1 MSLARAWLAIAALL
15 WLSACSNRP
24 AGEETLRLWVIGRE
38 GEVVAEL
45 LPEFEARHPGVHV
58 RLQQLPWSAA
68 HEKLLT
74 AYAGDAL
81 PDIMQLGNTWVPEFA
96 LLGALEPLDERVAG
110 SASISAGD
118 YFDGIWATNTYA
130 GRLYGIP
137 WYVDTR
143 LLFYRRDI
151 LTAAGHPAPPRD
163 WREWQQAMAAVKR
176 LRPQDYAILLPLD
189 EYAPLVALALQQ
201 PEPMLAANDS
211 RGNFRG
217 AGFRRALDFYAEAFR
232 QGWAPRMSETQISNV
247 WNEFGRGYFAFYISG
262 PWQIGEFRRRLP
274 AERQGDWATAPLP
287 GPDGPGASTA
297 GGSSLVIGARSPHKT
312 AAWQLIEFLSEP
324 ERQRR
329 LTQLTGNLPPRR
341 STWAYPELAADPALT
356 AFRDQLERVRATP
369 KVAEWERIVVDMQFA
384 AERVSRA
391 GADPDVVLTALDH
404 QVDALLEKR
413 RWLLEKKP

>member
-1 MSLARAWLAIAALL
+1 MRLARAWLAAAAFL
-15 WLSACSNRP
+15 WLGACSSRP

-81 PDIMQLGNTWVPEFA
+81 PDIMQLGNTWLPEFA
-96 LLGALEPLDERVAG
+96 LLGALEPLDDRVKASAG
-110 SASISAGD
+110 IVAGD

-151 LTAAGHPAPPRD
+151 LTAAGHPTPPRD
-163 WREWQQAMAAVKR
+163 WQEWQQAMAAIKR

-297 GGSSLVIGARSPHKT
+297 GGSSLVIAARSRHKT

-329 LTQLTGNLPPRR
+329 LTRLTGNLPPRR
-341 STWAYPELAADPALT
+341 TTWAFPELAADPALT

-391 GADPDVVLTALDH
+391 GADPDVVLAALDN